1 MSAAA
6 SSISELA
13 HCVVVS
19 LAQGQTA
26 ADAIKAVQALAVFG
40 PPEDQWPPLTP
51 RLASFPNFWMALA
64 NALLAVDERT
74 ITDLGAAGVKFG
86 DLLISMRHAWSP
98 KSELYMYAVVAGV
111 ADRFGHCTVSEG
123 DAKARY
129 HQSELEHGGGP
140 LF

>member
-1 MSAAA
+1 MAAVA
-6 SSISELA
+6 SISELA

-40 PPEDQWPPLTP
+40 PPEDHWPPLTP
-51 RLASFPNFWMALA
+51 RLASFPNYWMALA

-74 ITDLGAAGVKFG
+74 IADLDQAGVKFN
-86 DLLISMRHAWSP
+86 DMLISMRSAWSP
-98 KSELYMYAVVAGV
+98 KTELYMYAVVAGI
-111 ADRFGHCTVSEG
+111 ADRFGHCTVAEG

-129 HQSELEHGGGP
+129 HLTDMEQHGNGP
-140 LF
+140 VF